1 MKTRFAKIL
10 SVVLIL
16 CLVFSFAST
25 VSAETISPRASHC
38 PGSTVTTRQVNY
50 LQEFPVPHGLHLD
63 YETWNV
69 TYLEH
74 VCSVCGVYQRDLIS
88 KNDLVL
94 VSCPG
99 GYRAAEA
106 EE

>member
-38 PGSTVTTRQVNY
+38 PG
-50 LQEFPVPHGLHLD
+50 
-63 YETWNV
+63 
-69 TYLEH
+69 
-74 VCSVCGVYQRDLIS
+74 
-88 KNDLVL
+88 
-94 VSCPG
+94 